1 MNISKQNIEYPS
13 LLCKQ
18 RVLER
23 TAIAPLYMA
32 LKRRKVIHSDTDLN
46 SPSKSVIN
54 ENQSNLKEVAKDL
67 EQKVGCTFKVPFQIV
82 YLSISYLQGCTM
94 VSRTILISSRHFRC
108 VHTTL
113 SYRLTQTFPCSWYH
127 SRVPPYRH
135 LRPYKYPLPIGSPPG
150 RFRL

>member
-1 MNISKQNIEYPS
+1 
-13 LLCKQ
+13 
-18 RVLER
+18 
-23 TAIAPLYMA
+23 MA
-32 LKRRKVIHSDTDLN
+32 LTRRKVIHSDTDLN

-54 ENQSNLKEVAKDL
+54 ENQSNLKEVAEDL
-67 EQKVGCTFKVPFQIV
+67 EHQVQVLKNKTKKVGCTFKVLFQIV
-82 YLSISYLQGCTM
+82 YLSIAYLQGSKM

-135 LRPYKYPLPIGSPPG
+135 LRPYKYPLPIGSHPG

>member
-1 MNISKQNIEYPS
+1 M
-13 LLCKQ
+13 
-18 RVLER
+18 LER

-32 LKRRKVIHSDTDLN
+32 LTRRKVIHSDTDLN

-54 ENQSNLKEVAKDL
+54 ENQSNLKEVAEDL
-67 EQKVGCTFKVPFQIV
+67 EHQVQVLKNKTKKVGCTFKVLFQIV
-82 YLSISYLQGCTM
+82 YLSIAYLQGSKM
-94 VSRTILISSRHFRC
+94 VSRTILISSWHFKC

-135 LRPYKYPLPIGSPPG
+135 LRPYKYPLPIGSHPG